1 MLVVIDGVGIR
12 GHGGA
17 AVLCELLH
25 WLPKARPGWR
35 WHVFLLARHLR
46 EFDDPSADDSVTI
59 EYTDKGNSGIGRL
72 RWVYRILPSRLKE
85 LGADLV
91 FSMANIGSSR
101 PCVPQIVYCHQLNAL
116 EPGNCKCSLPAR
128 FRSFSQRYWI
138 MKGSRSSAAVIVQTD
153 AMKQLL
159 AGLLPAIAE
168 QVKVIP
174 SGYRTSNANPVIR
187 DGKRC
192 IIDEIEGV
200 KLIYVSH
207 PGEYKNHETLVRAI
221 PRIAEKIPS
230 VKLMLTI
237 EPADIDD
244 PVCRTLV
251 KFLVERILKE
261 VRLAAVD
268 QSVVWLGVLTPDEV
282 TYALS
287 GSDLMVFPSL
297 TESFG
302 LPLAEAMAAGCPI
315 AAADLPYAHDVA
327 GEAAAYFDPHDPV
340 SLADCVVSLL
350 KDSKSR
356 AVLASKGTARS
367 ALFSYEI
374 ISEAIATVLES
385 ACSSETRQ
393 SCSGDSK

>member
-1 MLVVIDGVGIR
+1 M
-12 GHGGA
+12 
-17 AVLCELLH
+17 
-25 WLPKARPGWR
+25 
-35 WHVFLLARHLR
+35 
-46 EFDDPSADDSVTI
+46 
-59 EYTDKGNSGIGRL
+59 
-72 RWVYRILPSRLKE
+72 
-85 LGADLV
+85 
-91 FSMANIGSSR
+91 
-101 PCVPQIVYCHQLNAL
+101 
-116 EPGNCKCSLPAR
+116 
-128 FRSFSQRYWI
+128 
-138 MKGSRSSAAVIVQTD
+138 IVQTD

-168 QVKVIP
+168 RVKVIP

-237 EPADIDD
+237 EPADAED
-244 PVCRTLV
+244 PECRTLV
-251 KFLVERILKE
+251 RILVERILKE
-261 VRLAAVD
+261 VKLAAVD
-268 QSVVWLGVLTPDEV
+268 QNVVWLGVLTPDEV
-282 TYALS
+282 AYALS

-315 AAADLPYAHDVA
+315 VAADLPYAHDVG

-356 AVLASKGTARS
+356 AVLASNGTTRS

-374 ISEAIATVLES
+374 ISEAIAKVLES

-393 SCSGDSK
+393 SCSGESK